1 MIYMSDQSKYVP
13 LSKFD
18 IEPTLDDRFW
28 QEKMKRAI
36 SEMTSVSELRE
47 VAIMLTELCTKRQ
60 GVVRGLI
67 KDMMVFSNLTVV
79 QDEDD
84 TPKLGA

>member
-1 MIYMSDQSKYVP
+1 MIYMSDHKYVP

-28 QEKMKRAI
+28 QEKMRRAI

-67 KDMMVFSNLTVV
+67 KDMAMFNNVDIV
-79 QDEDD
+79 QDDD
-84 TPKLGA
+84 EAPKLGA

>member
-1 MIYMSDQSKYVP
+1 MSDQHKYVP

-36 SEMTSVSELRE
+36 GEMTSVSELRE
-47 VAIMLTELCTKRQ
+47 VAIMLAELCTKRQ

-67 KDMMVFSNLTVV
+67 KDMMVFSNIDIL
-79 QDEDD
+79 QDEDEA
-84 TPKLGA
+84 PKLGT